1 MSDNTRFL
9 TLHAAEAA
17 PKFCGRNAEIPQS
30 VRSDKNA
37 IIDALYRFFEAQLVA
52 KKMKNSNRRT
62 ATTAW

>member
-30 VRSDKNA
+30 V
-37 IIDALYRFFEAQLVA
+37 ALRQECD
-52 KKMKNSNRRT
+52 N
-62 ATTAW
+62 